1 MVPPAGEPP
10 AESDALTH
18 GGDSASSEVE
28 DFSETETRTGGG
40 GDARGRSRVERVGAR
55 TWSFVRGGLTPTVI
69 VLVALAAGGFAAAW
83 ALHPATGYPQPY
95 PSVVELIF
103 APSHPARS
111 PISVSVQLVRDYP
124 ATVTLNIHLAGADLA
139 HRGWSLT
146 AHVPSGVH
154 VIGAQ
159 GNNPRT
165 GQISQFG
172 GDAETVYA
180 DPGAQPER
188 EFDMVLGW
196 SDLHSGPLQMRGPDL
211 HAILPDVSVRNE
223 VRPGTTTP
231 VPRARYTVSR
241 DLTPEGDFVIETG
254 SSPDRVD
261 PDGWYWRPVPGSSLK
276 ARTPLNVEAQSPT
289 RAEQARGDDFL
300 SGIVFG
306 LAAAALIAAIQ
317 EFVNAATKQHRNTPN
332 HSTT

>member
-1 MVPPAGEPP
+1 MV
-10 AESDALTH
+10 
-18 GGDSASSEVE
+18 
-28 DFSETETRTGGG
+28 
-40 GDARGRSRVERVGAR
+40 
-55 TWSFVRGGLTPTVI
+55 VRCGGLTPTVI

-103 APSHPARS
+103 APSRPRRS

-223 VRPGTTTP
+223 VRRAQPRRCRGRDTRSAGISRRRAILSLRPARRPTASTRTAGTGGQF
-231 VPRARYTVSR
+231 
-241 DLTPEGDFVIETG
+241 PEAV
-254 SSPDRVD
+254 
-261 PDGWYWRPVPGSSLK
+261 
-276 ARTPLNVEAQSPT
+276 
-289 RAEQARGDDFL
+289 
-300 SGIVFG
+300 
-306 LAAAALIAAIQ
+306 
-317 EFVNAATKQHRNTPN
+317 
-332 HSTT
+332 